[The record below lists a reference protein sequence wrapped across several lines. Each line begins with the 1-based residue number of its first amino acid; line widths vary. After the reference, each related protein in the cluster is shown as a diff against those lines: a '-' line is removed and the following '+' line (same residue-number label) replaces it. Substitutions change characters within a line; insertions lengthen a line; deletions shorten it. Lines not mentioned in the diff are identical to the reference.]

1 MFNNP
6 RARVILNEFS
16 TDYFDCPIGVKQG
29 DCISATLFAIFIN
42 DLAQEIK
49 DCKIGIDLS
58 ELIDGDE
65 VTNIPSSLLFVNI
78 LLYADDIVCMAD
90 NEADMQELLFIVEN
104 WCRKWR
110 LEVNLTKTNIMHVR
124 PNRKPQSNFTFLFNW
139 RPIEYCKEYK
149 YLGITLNEFID
160 YKITTEIL
168 SDAAG
173 RALGSIF
180 SKTIKHGG
188 LPYVTYSTL
197 MESCVNSIAY
207 YASEVW
213 GFKSY
218 DASLKLHLRAARFF
232 LGLPKNAPIP
242 AILADIDWLYPVYN
256 TQIKMIR
263 QFHRILK
270 MENTRLTKMILLWD
284 VKFTEKYPQFST
296 WSSEIKEVFQNCE
309 LGYLFENLT
318 LFPLKETI
326 GSLKSKMKLIQTND
340 LKIKCANKPQ
350 LKKYIEFKDFEGKPS
365 FLVKPLTF
373 IQRKFLCKLSVSC
386 LELRV
391 CTGRYTNTPEA
402 ARVCSVTEECGAG
415 LHVESESHFLLY
427 CVGYRQIRQ
436 QWLSNV
442 NVPDNFNQLTDA
454 EKIKVLINIDNVKST
469 AQFIVEAFNLR
480 NRLLF
485 LKS

>member
-139 RPIEYCKEYK
+139 RPIEYGKEYK
-149 YLGITLNEFID
+149 YLGISLNEFID

-188 LPYVTYSTL
+188 LP
-197 MESCVNSIAY
+197 
-207 YASEVW
+207 
-213 GFKSY
+213 
-218 DASLKLHLRAARFF
+218 
-232 LGLPKNAPIP
+232 
-242 AILADIDWLYPVYN
+242 
-256 TQIKMIR
+256 
-263 QFHRILK
+263 
-270 MENTRLTKMILLWD
+270 
-284 VKFTEKYPQFST
+284 
-296 WSSEIKEVFQNCE
+296 
-309 LGYLFENLT
+309 
-318 LFPLKETI
+318 
-326 GSLKSKMKLIQTND
+326 
-340 LKIKCANKPQ
+340 
-350 LKKYIEFKDFEGKPS
+350 
-365 FLVKPLTF
+365 
-373 IQRKFLCKLSVSC
+373 
-386 LELRV
+386 
-391 CTGRYTNTPEA
+391 
-402 ARVCSVTEECGAG
+402 
-415 LHVESESHFLLY
+415 
-427 CVGYRQIRQ
+427 
-436 QWLSNV
+436 
-442 NVPDNFNQLTDA
+442 
-454 EKIKVLINIDNVKST
+454 
-469 AQFIVEAFNLR
+469 
-480 NRLLF
+480 
-485 LKS
+485 